1 MARFYKASNK
11 RLIARGRNG
20 RFRKTT
26 LSDIGM
32 AECETCGKIFFPDYD
47 AAVGDDPFV
56 DHRLLQ
62 DAKRF
67 CGNHGGVEKTQH
79 QEHSNQFENFMK
91 GMNKIAEKYE
101 DKKSEEA

>member
-20 RFRKTT
+20 KFRKTT

-32 AECETCGKIFFPDYD
+32 AECETCGKLFYPDYE
-47 AAVGDDPFV
+47 AVVGNDEFVHPFKL
-56 DHRLLQ
+56 R

-67 CGNHGGVEKTQH
+67 CGNHGGIEKPQQQKPST
-79 QEHSNQFENFMK
+79 QFENFMK
-91 GMNKIAEKYE
+91 AMDKIAEDE
-101 DKKSEEA
+101 TTQTNEAA